1 MKVTRQRLRQ
11 IIKEELGSI
20 VTGREKGMQISKH
33 PPTGMTGLQVGD
45 VVYLTPDAY
54 GDADIHRWGNDWP
67 PVTVTELGNVEDL
80 HGTTVPAQTDPPS
93 DWDWVAGAT
102 GPGFVGEYE
111 TAPGMGDHEDLVF
124 PMDAIDWEYTKRG
137 PKEPWAMPPGP
148 GMFAGGGTTTEARSL
163 LDVLGLRKT
172 SK

>member
-1 MKVTRQRLRQ
+1 MKVTRHRLRQ
-11 IIKEELGSI
+11 IIKEELGAI

-54 GDADIHRWGNDWP
+54 MDAGLHRWGNDWP

-102 GPGFVGEYE
+102 GQGFVGEYE
-111 TAPGMGDHEDLVF
+111 VAPGIGTLEDLVF
-124 PMDAIDWEYTKRG
+124 PMEAIDWEYTKRG
-137 PKEPWAMPPGP
+137 PKEPWEMPPGP
-148 GMFAGGGTTTEARSL
+148 SMYVGGGDLSLSEL
-163 LDVLGLRKT
+163 LDIGK